1 MAIKIMAERHPPG
14 DRWILTNEALDGWE
28 EEQIIL
34 TSLTAC
40 LNEIFKLT
48 NDQIFSVDAVK
59 GIVTVETEKQK
70 GAQVWD
76 LYGER
81 GSKELL
87 ND

>member
-1 MAIKIMAERHPPG
+1 MAERHPPG

-48 NDQIFSVDAVK
+48 SDQIFSVDAVK